1 MSTFINIL
9 LAFFGGVLATCMG
22 ALGSVVLCALV
33 AMIGVCT
40 VMAGCEFNVALVM
53 AFGFF
58 LSPHLGLGP
67 AACALGFAKKK
78 GYVED
83 SKGIALPLIM
93 LGKPSVLVVGGLF
106 GVLSYYIK
114 LGLDVILPGKIDAV
128 SAAIVIIGIIAKILF
143 GNEGVIGKVPEGDR
157 RLQAAPLCWL
167 ACCTG
172 KSANS
177 ARPLPIQILRWRKTS
192 PLSLSSRSLR
202 WRLSSSFCCAPACP
216 ARSSTMW
223 VWSPA
228 MAL

>member
-93 LGKPSVLVVGGLF
+93 LGKPSVLVVGGL
-106 GVLSYYIK
+106 
-114 LGLDVILPGKIDAV
+114 
-128 SAAIVIIGIIAKILF
+128 
-143 GNEGVIGKVPEGDR
+143 
-157 RLQAAPLCWL
+157 L
-167 ACCTG
+167 ASCPT
-172 KSANS
+172 
-177 ARPLPIQILRWRKTS
+177 I
-192 PLSLSSRSLR
+192 SS
-202 WRLSSSFCCAPACP
+202 WGW
-216 ARSSTMW
+216 T
-223 VWSPA
+223 
-228 MAL
+228 